1 RLRGEPLDG
10 RVLPVDLEELSDQ
23 LENSPQE
30 TLGGYLDLRA
40 GTVYDEQMT
49 DAGVVGEDMALDVDA
64 DPDRSPPIGPHGPQ
78 QRWQSLAA
86 VPERTQDP
94 TQRERSEL
102 AIDGK
107 GAFRR
112 FRALLEDEGLLDQW
126 FPYTT
131 DRRLGRARAW
141 LAVEGIRIA

>member
-1 RLRGEPLDG
+1 MPVCTV
-10 RVLPVDLEELSDQ
+10 VLVTPIATLFPYTTLFRS
-23 LENSPQE
+23 QE

-49 DAGVVGEDMALDVDA
+49 DAGVVGEDMALDVDT
-64 DPDRSPPIGPHGPQ
+64 DPDRWLPVEPHGPHH
-78 QRWQSLAA
+78 RWQDMAA
-86 VPERTQDP
+86 FAERQQDP
-94 TQRERSEL
+94 TLRERMGR

-112 FRALLEDEGLLDQW
+112 FRDLLEDEGLLDQW
-126 FPYTT
+126 FPYAT